1 MSDALRTTPMQGQKA
16 EPFRGW
22 ELPARE
28 PGPAGKRTPEGCEEA
43 DELAA
48 VAVLSTN

>member
-1 MSDALRTTPMQGQKA
+1 MSDATLTTPPPQRRTD
-16 EPFRGW
+16 PFRGW
-22 ELPARE
+22 ELPTPA
-28 PGPAGKRTPEGCEEA
+28 PGGTGKRAPDECAEA

>member
-1 MSDALRTTPMQGQKA
+1 MSATRTTQIPEQKA

-22 ELPARE
+22 VTPARE
-28 PGPAGKRTPEGCEEA
+28 PTPQGKREPAGCEDS

>member
-1 MSDALRTTPMQGQKA
+1 MSDAARTTRIPEQKA

-22 ELPARE
+22 VTPARE
-28 PGPAGKRTPEGCEEA
+28 PTPPGKRAPDSCEDC

>member
-1 MSDALRTTPMQGQKA
+1 MSDAMRTTRIPEQKA

-22 ELPARE
+22 ELPAR
-28 PGPAGKRTPEGCEEA
+28 TPDGCEEA

>member
-1 MSDALRTTPMQGQKA
+1 MSDAMRATPLPERKT
-16 EPFRGW
+16 EPFRAW

-28 PGPAGKRTPEGCEEA
+28 PGPAGKRTPDGCEEA
-43 DELAA
+43 DGLAA